1 MNVGLTALL
10 QAHVGDGICFYAIS
24 TRLIFNTAYYNL
36 SWQSQKLVSKRNAKI
51 CNMDL
56 AFWRKVGN
64 KLSGDAELQQCCEV
78 PRYLGNI
85 IVGKDVATR

>member
-1 MNVGLTALL
+1 
-10 QAHVGDGICFYAIS
+10 
-24 TRLIFNTAYYNL
+24 
-36 SWQSQKLVSKRNAKI
+36 
-51 CNMDL
+51 MDL